1 MNYVSGLMLG
11 ASLVNML
18 RQSMGGSGDAVSS
31 TAGTGG
37 GRGRATLPP

>member
-18 RQSMGGSGDAVSS
+18 RQSVGG
-31 TAGTGG
+31 AGGMNAGAAQGMGG
-37 GRGRATLPP
+37 GRSAQGRM

>member
-18 RQSMGGSGDAVSS
+18 RQSMGGTGETSPSVN
-31 TAGTGG
+31 GTGG
-37 GRGRATLPP
+37 